1 MDKITFATKN
11 ALKGLS
17 KITTGTM
24 FRVGLAFG
32 IATITASWIFPFS
45 MFDRLVVI
53 TFAILVLVFE
63 GFNST
68 LERLLDLL
76 FPKYNKDVEV
86 IKDML
91 AGTVLIGAVGAIL
104 VGVLILIRIFQVV

>member
-1 MDKITFATKN
+1 MMFAIKN
-11 ALKGLS
+11 ALKGLH
-17 KITTGTM
+17 KITAGTM
-24 FRVGLAFG
+24 FRVALAFG
-32 IATITASWIFPFS
+32 AAVVIVSWIFPFT
-45 MFDRLVVI
+45 MFDRLVVV
-53 TFAILVLVFE
+53 TFVALVLVFE

-76 FPKYNKDVEV
+76 FPKYNKDVKV

-104 VGVLILIRIFQVV
+104 VGVLIIIRVIQVT